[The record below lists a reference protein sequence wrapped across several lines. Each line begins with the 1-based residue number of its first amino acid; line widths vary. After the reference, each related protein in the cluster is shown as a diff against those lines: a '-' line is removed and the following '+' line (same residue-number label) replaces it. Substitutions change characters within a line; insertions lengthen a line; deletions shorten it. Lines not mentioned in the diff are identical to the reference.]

1 MDNSIKILE
10 SFSDRQVVLNT
21 YLEDELLDKTGI
33 FLDNI
38 ETNVDNVNFIR
49 NKEVIYTIDRNK
61 YPNFKYLEGFNNYY
75 EFSNDRERLEV
86 YFPHK

>member
-1 MDNSIKILE
+1 MDNSIKVLE
-10 SFSDRQVVLNT
+10 SYNNRQVVLNT
-21 YLEDELLDKTGI
+21 YFEEELLDKTGL

-38 ETNVDNVNFIR
+38 ETNTDSVNFIK
-49 NKEVIYTIDRNK
+49 NDKIIYTIDRSK

-75 EFSNDRERLEV
+75 EFSNDKERLEV